1 MISIG
6 VHAYDIYWRTRIW
19 YLLVYRVLTV

>member
-6 VHAYDIYWRTRIW
+6 VHAYDIYWCT
-19 YLLVYRVLTV
+19 VY